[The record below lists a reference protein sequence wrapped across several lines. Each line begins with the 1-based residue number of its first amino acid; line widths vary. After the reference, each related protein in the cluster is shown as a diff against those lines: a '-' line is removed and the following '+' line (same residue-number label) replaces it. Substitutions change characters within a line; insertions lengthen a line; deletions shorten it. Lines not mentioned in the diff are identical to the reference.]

1 MPHPASSA
9 VPWVLRRRLLIRY
22 TDWMPASNGNYF
34 RFINTTLSCTGNITF
49 PLPPGALRRR
59 SGQPGWVAG
68 REREA
73 AGCSGACGSAPLA
86 RMRVTLP
93 RPPADFRDARVVRE
107 LPISFALI
115 AAGGAGLAAMAAGL
129 WWCAR
134 RTGARAA
141 PCRPHARAAAA
152 GWLHS
157 ASCWLGLLRS
167 LHAAPGILAFHPRSA
182 ARNSQ
187 LPE

>member
-73 AGCSGACGSAPLA
+73 AGCSGACGSAPLLPFAKLLRFKADYEYLDDRRA
-86 RMRVTLP
+86 RSC
-93 RPPADFRDARVVRE
+93 PAVFE
-107 LPISFALI
+107 NLW
-115 AAGGAGLAAMAAGL
+115 AAGAAG
-129 WWCAR
+129 C
-134 RTGARAA
+134 G
-141 PCRPHARAAAA
+141 
-152 GWLHS
+152 
-157 ASCWLGLLRS
+157 
-167 LHAAPGILAFHPRSA
+167 
-182 ARNSQ
+182 
-187 LPE
+187 